1 MQEMR
6 TVRLPAK
13 LCERAKTRWGAR
25 FGSVEDLLI
34 FLLEE
39 LNCSESERL
48 DKAEEQAVEQR
59 LRDLGYI

>member
-6 TVRLPAK
+6 TVRLPES
-13 LCERAKTRWGAR
+13 LCAQVEKCWGAR
-25 FGSVEDLLI
+25 FGSIDDLLI
-34 FLLEE
+34 FLLQE
-39 LNCSESERL
+39 LNHDEGKVL